1 MAALSDKFFA
11 SLQKYGMIA
20 PGEDV
25 LVAFSGGADS
35 VCLLDLLNTYKDR
48 LCVSLRA
55 AHVNHCLRG
64 EESDADEAFA
74 RAFCEERGIE
84 LSVLRTDIFKT
95 AKETYK
101 SIEVCAR
108 EARYAFFSSL
118 HPDKIATAHT
128 GTDAIETFMMNFS
141 RGASLHGLA
150 SIPPVRGNIVRPLIS
165 FTREETELYC
175 KENQLSFVTDS
186 SNLTDDYTRNRI
198 RHQIMPEMRS
208 IRSGFEN
215 CALRCIDSLRIEDD
229 YLRLETKK
237 LLERYKT
244 PDGLFTRDFGNLHKA
259 IRCRLIAAYIAENTD
274 ADFESKHIYEL
285 DANISNDGYA
295 VTLPGAVCICVK
307 DSLIHIVRES
317 PSSLSEEPVR
327 ICKNDLHD
335 LIFNGFRIS
344 FSLKDGPHNSH
355 FKFYFIDFCKIDD
368 IIEIRTRCPGDR
380 ITLAK
385 RNCTKSLKKLFNE
398 EGYPPD
404 LRPLLPVIADSRG
417 VIWAYGAGPDKSRLA
432 DTASDKI
439 LIIDTES
446 AKNE

>member
-20 PGEDV
+20 PGEDS

-48 LCVSLRA
+48 LGIRLRA

-74 RAFCEERGIE
+74 RAFCDERGIE
-84 LSVLRTDIFKT
+84 LTVLRTDIGKA
-95 AKETYK
+95 AKDTNK

-141 RGASLHGLA
+141 RGASLHGLT
-150 SIPPVRGNIVRPLIS
+150 SIPPVRGNIIRPLIS

-175 KENQLSFVTDS
+175 KENLLSFVTDS
-186 SNLTDDYTRNRI
+186 SNLTDEYTRNRF
-198 RHQIMPEMRS
+198 RHHILPEMRS

-215 CALRCIDSLRIEDD
+215 SALRCIESLRIEDD
-229 YLRLETKK
+229 YLRVVTDR
-237 LLERYKT
+237 LLERYRT
-244 PDGLFTRDFGNLHKA
+244 RDGLDTKDFGDLHKA

-274 ADFESKHIYEL
+274 ADFESRHSYEL
-285 DANISNDGYA
+285 NENVSNDGYTI
-295 VTLPGAVCICVK
+295 TLPGAVRICVK
-307 DSLIHIVRES
+307 GSLIHIVREF
-317 PSSLSEEPVR
+317 PAILSEEPVK
-327 ICKNDLHD
+327 IGKHELHD
-335 LIFNGFRIS
+335 LIFNGFRLS
-344 FSLKDGPHNSH
+344 FSLKDNIYGSY
-355 FKFYFIDFCKIDD
+355 FKLDFIDFCKIDD
-368 IIEIRTRCPGDR
+368 IIEIRTRRPGDR

-404 LRPLLPVIADSRG
+404 LRSLLPVIADSRG
-417 VIWAYGAGPDKSRLA
+417 VIWVYGAGPDKSRLA